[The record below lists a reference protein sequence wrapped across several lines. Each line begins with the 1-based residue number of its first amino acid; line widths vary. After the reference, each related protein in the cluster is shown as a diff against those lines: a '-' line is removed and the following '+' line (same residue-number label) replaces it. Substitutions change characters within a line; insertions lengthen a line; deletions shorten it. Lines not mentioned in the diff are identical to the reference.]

1 MSDIENLNEKKIT
14 LEVKG
19 VDFTFNV
26 NRTEYNKYI
35 NSITQNSKV
44 APSHNFLMCTVDE
57 TQRATLRDF
66 LKDTP
71 ASEVSIAGQV
81 LEEYTPD
88 LGIVVKKSSSA
99 QSE

>member
-1 MSDIENLNEKKIT
+1 MSNDENLNEKKIT

-35 NSITQNSKV
+35 NSITQNNKV
-44 APSHNFLMCTVDE
+44 APSHNFLMGTVDE
-57 TQRATLRDF
+57 TERATLREY
-66 LKDTP
+66 LKNTP
-71 ASEVSIAGQV
+71 ASEVTLAGHV

-88 LGIVVKKSSSA
+88 LGIVVKKSSNA
-99 QSE
+99 QHA